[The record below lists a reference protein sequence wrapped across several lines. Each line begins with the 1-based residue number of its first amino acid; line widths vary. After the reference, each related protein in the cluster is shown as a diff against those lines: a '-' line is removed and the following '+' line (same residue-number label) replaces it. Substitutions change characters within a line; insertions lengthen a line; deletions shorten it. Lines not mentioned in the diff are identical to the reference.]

1 MNTLHFLP
9 FRGLRY
15 RFETIADPEVLLS
28 PPYDVISPE
37 KQQALMQSDPH
48 NMVHLDFG
56 PKNTTDTDTDNRYTR
71 AASLMKTWLSEQVLV
86 QDDTPGYYVY
96 GHTYPTHDGGV
107 KTLIGVVGMVKL
119 HPFEDGVV
127 LPHEKTLPGP
137 ITDRLELMKAT
148 ESSLSQVF
156 TIFDDPANVVENL
169 VAAVMRTPALLDT
182 AYGDDRVQLWRLT
195 DAATVAQIQ
204 AFMTDKKLLIADG
217 HHRYTT
223 ALHYRDY
230 CRARGAAE
238 TAESDYGLVFA
249 ANLHSEGLTIYPT
262 HRVCVDLTGFQEA
275 DFVAKAASYFDII
288 SVEKYEDILRVLP
301 TVVPRVGLGVVL
313 PSGRYAVLVL
323 REDVDLS
330 AFWPEDTHPV
340 LKVLDVFVL
349 QQIIL
354 IGIFGLSLED
364 IAQQRHLRYIKETPK
379 VETAVASG
387 EATVGFVMNPTQLTQ
402 MRDLCLAGVR
412 MPQKSTFFYPK
423 LVTGTVFSS
432 VKADTSFV
440 TI

>member
-15 RFETIADPEVLLS
+15 RFETLTDPELVLS

-37 KQQALMQSDPH
+37 KQQALMQSSDH

-56 PKNTTDTDTDNRYTR
+56 PQYPTDTEMENRYTR
-71 AASLMKTWLSEQVLV
+71 AGNLMKSWLAEQVLV
-86 QDDTPGYYVY
+86 QDEVPGYYVY
-96 GHTYPTHDGGV
+96 GHRYPTVSGQI
-107 KTLIGVVGMVKL
+107 KMLIGIIGMVKL
-119 HPFEDGVV
+119 HAFEEGVV

-137 ITDRLELMKAT
+137 ITDRFELMKAT
-148 ESSLSQVF
+148 ETSLSQVF
-156 TIFDDPANVVENL
+156 TIFDDPQNVVENL
-169 VAAVMRTPALLDT
+169 VAEVMREPALLDT
-182 AYGDDRVQLWRLT
+182 SYGDDRVQMWRLT
-195 DAATVAQIQ
+195 DAQTVAQIQ

-230 CRARGAAE
+230 CRERGAGPD
-238 TAESDYGLVFA
+238 AESEYGLVFA
-249 ANLHSEGLTIYPT
+249 ANLHSAGLTIYPT
-262 HRVCVDLTGFQEA
+262 HRVCVDLTTFREA
-275 DFVAKAASYFDII
+275 DFLAAIAPYFEIVSAKSYD
-288 SVEKYEDILRVLP
+288 DLLQLLP
-301 TVVPRVGLGVVL
+301 TVSPRVGLGVVL
-313 PSGRYAVLVL
+313 PSAQHAVLVL

-354 IGIFGLSLED
+354 VGILGLSLED

-379 VETAVASG
+379 VEMVVASG

-423 LVTGTVFSS
+423 LVTGTV
-432 VKADTSFV
+432 VARV
-440 TI
+440 RPQ

>member
-1 MNTLHFLP
+1 
-9 FRGLRY
+9 
-15 RFETIADPEVLLS
+15 
-28 PPYDVISPE
+28 
-37 KQQALMQSDPH
+37 
-48 NMVHLDFG
+48 
-56 PKNTTDTDTDNRYTR
+56 
-71 AASLMKTWLSEQVLV
+71 
-86 QDDTPGYYVY
+86 
-96 GHTYPTHDGGV
+96 
-107 KTLIGVVGMVKL
+107 
-119 HPFEDGVV
+119 
-127 LPHEKTLPGP
+127 
-137 ITDRLELMKAT
+137 
-148 ESSLSQVF
+148 
-156 TIFDDPANVVENL
+156 
-169 VAAVMRTPALLDT
+169 
-182 AYGDDRVQLWRLT
+182 
-195 DAATVAQIQ
+195 
-204 AFMTDKKLLIADG
+204 
-217 HHRYTT
+217 
-223 ALHYRDY
+223 
-230 CRARGAAE
+230 
-238 TAESDYGLVFA
+238 
-249 ANLHSEGLTIYPT
+249 
-262 HRVCVDLTGFQEA
+262 
-275 DFVAKAASYFDII
+275 
-288 SVEKYEDILRVLP
+288 
-301 TVVPRVGLGVVL
+301 
-313 PSGRYAVLVL
+313 L